1 MNLRHLEIVIEQ
13 DRLKVDIQKVC
24 MEYKTI
30 KQWAYILHDKDDTR
44 SHYHIYLNF
53 GKTSCDTKLVAKW
66 FELGYT
72 NKDGQEV
79 SGEQN
84 IEKVKG
90 RKADI
95 LLYLIH
101 GQENQKHKH
110 QYSPTEVVSN
120 FDYSN
125 ELVTAKILGDFE
137 HYSYAQQLEYV
148 HSLPVDERGQAFTRL
163 EKLWKV
169 ECQHLTL
176 KTDRNIEVIFI
187 TGKGGTGKTYYA
199 KKLLKSMGLDY
210 AISSSSN
217 DPFQDYLGQKAIIL
231 DDLRAKNKEKN
242 KGFEFDDLLKILDN
256 HTSSSVSSRFNNKV
270 FNGKV
275 IVITSSVPIKYW
287 YSEYKSYG
295 YDTLNQLYR
304 RITCYIE
311 VTLETISVFSD
322 GVDVNGNPKG
332 LGKIYKNE
340 VSNFQKKK
348 VEKIDFCAEFD
359 KIADIWNFDDSALA
373 EELSITQLKF
383 ISKDGKLKKI

>member
-44 SHYHIYLNF
+44 PHYHIYLNF
-53 GKTSCDTKLVAKW
+53 GKTSCDSKLVAKW

-90 RKADI
+90 RKADM

-101 GQENQKHKH
+101 GQDNQKHKH

-137 HYSYAQQLEYV
+137 NYSYAQQLEYV

-163 EKLWKV
+163 KKLWEI
-169 ECQHLTL
+169 ECQHMTL
-176 KTDRNIEVIFI
+176 NTDRNIEVIFI
-187 TGKGGTGKTYYA
+187 TGLGGSGKTYYA

-210 AISSSSN
+210 ATSSSSN
-217 DPFQDYLGQKAIIL
+217 DPFQDYLGQRAIIL
-231 DDLRAKNKEKN
+231 DDLRDKS
-242 KGFEFDDLLKILDN
+242 FELEDLLKILDN

-275 IVITSSVPIKYW
+275 IVITSSEPIHKW
-287 YSEYKSYG
+287 YDSYRNST
-295 YDTLNQLYR
+295 YDSLIQLYR

-311 VTLETISVFSD
+311 IKSEQVFVYND
-322 GVDVNGNPKG
+322 GLDIHGKPKG
-332 LGKIYKNE
+332 LAKIYKNE

-359 KIADIWNFDDSALA
+359 KIAESWNFDDSTIA
-373 EELSITQLKF
+373 EELSTTQLKF
-383 ISKDGKLKKI
+383 ICRDGKLKKI